1 MIVSPPPPAGLSGY
15 LRGRRQG
22 SPSLA
27 IKYFLHSDICRI
39 ALRNERSW
47 DLTDAALSWNMSS
60 WYCYH
65 KRVHSVQCSQHQ
77 EPPGRLEYRCS
88 DQQVQQASA
97 ERCHSRWTLVN
108 CSPRG
113 QLGQFPA
120 PHFSWTLPVLFL
132 DQSPSILRWPVC
144 VKAVGVTAEVKL
156 AEKHSEV
163 VFWGQR
169 LIPDWELIR
178 AKTNFNLSTWHICDV
193 KTIKRYI
200 W

>member
-97 ERCHSRWTLVN
+97 EQCRSRRTLVN
-108 CSPRG
+108 RSPRG

-132 DQSPSILRWPVC
+132 DQGPSILIL
-144 VKAVGVTAEVKL
+144 KVTCL
-156 AEKHSEV
+156 CQSCPRHC
-163 VFWGQR
+163 WGQTR
-169 LIPDWELIR
+169 QEAPWGHLLR
-178 AKTNFNLSTWHICDV
+178 STLPRCSGQQWGPS
-193 KTIKRYI
+193 
-200 W
+200 